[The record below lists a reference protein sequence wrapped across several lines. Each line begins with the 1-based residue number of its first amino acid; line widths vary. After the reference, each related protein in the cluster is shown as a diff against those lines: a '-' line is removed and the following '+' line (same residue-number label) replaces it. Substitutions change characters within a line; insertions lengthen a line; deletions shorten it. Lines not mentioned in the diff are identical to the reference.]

1 MADRLLTFA
10 LPSLAAGASATLTY
24 VLEVRPGA
32 QPGDALNRARASGPS
47 GNLSNIADALVRIRR
62 DTIGQRLTI
71 IGRVIDGGCGVDPAK
86 RPGIGGV
93 RIMMED
99 GSYAVTDA
107 DGRYH
112 FEGVRPGTHV
122 VQMDAMTL
130 PANRVAV
137 DCAQSL
143 RSGGRAISR
152 FVDGQGGALK
162 RVDFHA
168 IAGDGRAAVARRR
181 QGLPR
186 RSPATRPPPAPS
198 ATGWR
203 ASSPGSPGCSRR
215 STTTR
220 ARPSSA
226 SRSSIS
232 PARASCSR
240 PTAAASTR

>member
-1 MADRLLTFA
+1 M
-10 LPSLAAGASATLTY
+10 
-24 VLEVRPGA
+24 RPGA
-32 QPGDALNRARASGPS
+32 QPGDALNRVRASGPS

-86 RPGIGGV
+86 RPGIAGV

-99 GSYAVTDA
+99 GSYAVTDR

-168 IAGDGRAAVARRR
+168 VAGDGRAAARAPRR
-181 QGLPR
+181 QGR
-186 RSPATRPPPAPS
+186 RADRQRH
-198 ATGWR
+198 GRRRR
-203 ASSPGSPGCSRR
+203 AARLAGGRAAGDRLAVPGAR
-215 STTTR
+215 SQ
-220 ARPSSA
+220 
-226 SRSSIS
+226 
-232 PARASCSR
+232 PARARRPRRDQAFSRPDASSSR